1 MFYNVITF
9 RQTQSVSFS
18 QKIII
23 IRREIFMFAA
33 LKINTNTTLDMK
45 LKRNINFKLIL
56 FCDNTG

>member
-33 LKINTNTTLDMK
+33 LKINTNTTPDMK
-45 LKRNINFKLIL
+45 LKRNINFKLNSL
-56 FCDNTG
+56 L